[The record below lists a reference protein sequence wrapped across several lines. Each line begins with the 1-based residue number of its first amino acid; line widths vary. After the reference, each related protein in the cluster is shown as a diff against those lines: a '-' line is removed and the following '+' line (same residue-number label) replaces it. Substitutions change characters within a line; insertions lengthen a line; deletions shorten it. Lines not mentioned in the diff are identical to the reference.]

1 MATCAWK
8 DEACTFESD
17 GNSKYC
23 GPKGNNH
30 RKLARLRFK
39 DFVAEQAAVRA
50 EKNDQFKAIF
60 EEARQAGLAAGQAI
74 TPRPMIVTRDSMSIV
89 TSSGQRPIL
98 DRDYVV
104 PDGPCGFAWV
114 VIRPGN
120 SPAAN
125 YAKKNL
131 NAHKHYYGGM
141 EIWVSDFGQSMAR
154 KEAYAEAYAEVLRK
168 HGIQASA
175 GSRMD

>member
-8 DEACTFESD
+8 DEPCNEVNS

-23 GPKGNNH
+23 ATH
-30 RKLARLRFK
+30 RPIASKRFREYMKEQSVAR
-39 DFVAEQAAVRA
+39 AART
-50 EKNDQFKAIF
+50 DQFKAIF
-60 EEARQAGLAAGQAI
+60 EEARLAGMAAGNSA
-74 TPRPMIVTRDSMSIV
+74 TPRPMVVTRDSMAIV
-89 TSSGQRPIL
+89 TAAGRQNIL

-104 PDGPCGFAWV
+104 PEGPCGFAWV

-120 SPAAN
+120 SPAAI

-131 NAHKHYYGGM
+131 RAHKHYYGGM
-141 EIWVSDFGQSMAR
+141 ELWVSEFGQSMER
-154 KEAYAEAYAEVLRK
+154 KEAYARAYADVLKK
-168 HGIQASA
+168 HGIQASY